1 MFIGQR
7 KWTKKR
13 WLYLCWHWF
22 VCTTNNRP
30 IYRLNISRLHFPRAS
45 LFILNHFSTC
55 LSYRITVTPQLST
68 CSSWLCFNFSL
79 YTCAIRYS
87 ECQVLCGHEVLSLF
101 WIKWVNTFSEILFCF
116 NKLLGFECMTVL
128 CWSHGNPAHGRF
140 TATYV

>member
-1 MFIGQR
+1 MCSLVSGNGRRSGDYTCVDIGSCALQII
-7 KWTKKR
+7 
-13 WLYLCWHWF
+13 
-22 VCTTNNRP
+22 NRYIGP
-30 IYRLNISRLHFPRAS
+30 HFPRAS

-68 CSSWLCFNFSL
+68 CSSWLCFKFSL
-79 YTCAIRYS
+79 YTCATRYS